1 MKTHLPPGVYG
12 LLQRLVHDDH
22 WRSFGLFTRTLDL
35 RPGETVVEIGC
46 GIGSL
51 ARHFAEQGFDYWGI
65 DSDPARIEL
74 ARQRTPGGQY
84 LAWNAMDLE
93 NAGLPSFRR
102 AFIHGVLHHLN
113 DDECRDLIHYIL
125 NMRPDMTLSIIEPF
139 RPNPWWINPLGTLF
153 ARLDEG
159 QHIRTLEHWRTLFRP
174 NAVVF
179 EQISLWPRWPVGM
192 LVSRL
197 IPTPAR

>member
-1 MKTHLPPGVYG
+1 MKTLTPGVYG
-12 LLQRLVHDDH
+12 LLQRIVHDDH

-65 DSDPARIEL
+65 DRDADRIEL
-74 ARQRTPGGQY
+74 ARKRTPGGRY
-84 LAWNAMDLE
+84 MAWNAMDLE
-93 NAGLPSFRR
+93 NAGLPPFRR

-113 DDECRDLIHYIL
+113 DAECRDLIHYIL
-125 NMRPDMTLSIIEPF
+125 GMRPDMTLSIIEPF

-159 QHIRTLEHWRTLFRP
+159 LYIRTLEEWRALFRP

-192 LVSRL
+192 LVARLVPTASSR
-197 IPTPAR
+197 

>member
-1 MKTHLPPGVYG
+1 
-12 LLQRLVHDDH
+12 
-22 WRSFGLFTRTLDL
+22 
-35 RPGETVVEIGC
+35 
-46 GIGSL
+46 
-51 ARHFAEQGFDYWGI
+51 
-65 DSDPARIEL
+65 
-74 ARQRTPGGQY
+74 
-84 LAWNAMDLE
+84 
-93 NAGLPSFRR
+93 
-102 AFIHGVLHHLN
+102 
-113 DDECRDLIHYIL
+113 
-125 NMRPDMTLSIIEPF
+125 MRPDMTLSIIEPF